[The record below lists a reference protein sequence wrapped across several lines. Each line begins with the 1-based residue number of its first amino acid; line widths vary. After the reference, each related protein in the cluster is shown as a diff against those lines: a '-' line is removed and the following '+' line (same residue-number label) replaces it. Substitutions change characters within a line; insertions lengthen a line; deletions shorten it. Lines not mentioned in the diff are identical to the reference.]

1 VTSYLAFGASVRA
14 AQAMVLGGKSRA
26 LLQGRSHVSY
36 EDVQALARPVM
47 RHRLLRTFQAQSD
60 RITTDAIVAR
70 VLERVKP
77 PRSGL

>member
-1 VTSYLAFGASVRA
+1 VRA
-14 AQAMVLGGKSRA
+14 AQALILGGKSRA
-26 LLQGRSHVSY
+26 LLQGRSHVSN

-60 RITTDAIVAR
+60 RISTDEIVNR
-70 VLERVKP
+70 VLEVVKP

>member
-1 VTSYLAFGASVRA
+1 VA
-14 AQAMVLGGKSRA
+14 
-26 LLQGRSHVSY
+26 Y

-60 RITTDAIVAR
+60 RITTDEIVSR
-70 VLERVKP
+70 VLDVVKP